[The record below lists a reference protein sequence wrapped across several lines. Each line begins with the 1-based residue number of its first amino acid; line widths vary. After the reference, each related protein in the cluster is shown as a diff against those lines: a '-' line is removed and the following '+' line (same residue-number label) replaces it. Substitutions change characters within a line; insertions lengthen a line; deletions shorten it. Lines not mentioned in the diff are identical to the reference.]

1 MTKAGLITLGAV
13 LWAGIAVAQQAD
25 PLLEDRRQRAL
36 EDRTNALGTMVERGA
51 APDPGPAQ
59 ARGGPCFAVDTITI
73 EGVTLFPAARI
84 EALTAPY
91 AGRCLEGADIQALI
105 RGLNALY
112 ADRGYITSR
121 SYIPAQNLGGG
132 ALVLSV
138 LEGRVEDIFLVEG
151 GAQVTGPRAERL
163 LSSAFP
169 GARGDLF
176 QLRDFEQGL
185 DQMNRLRSVEAT
197 LQLQPGA
204 EPGGSFV
211 VVQREQ
217 ADRLRGWLRFDD
229 LGGESTG
236 RNRVSLDLEFDDA
249 LGLNDSWSLGYTGS
263 QNTNALSL
271 SGSVP
276 AGYWTFGVN
285 AGYSEYL
292 TPLSA
297 SAELF
302 GTTTEGGIEARRMLK
317 RDQFTTT
324 EARIALNLRR
334 ADRFVNAARLSPQV
348 LSTLEIGATHM
359 RLSPGARNSFDAT
372 LRFGLDALGAD
383 RDDPAAVAGTP
394 QAQFAAL
401 AFGWQRQ
408 GALGSLGTLVN
419 DLRGQIAADAL
430 YGSEQIAFGS
440 YSTVRGY
447 SETAAAGDSGVYI
460 RNDLYLDPQIWS
472 RVLPAEVIPDL
483 AGGFQPHL
491 FLDMGVAWDRGRHS
505 LETAAGAGLG
515 LSWFAD
521 RVTLGALIGVP
532 LMDENRT
539 KIGDPLV
546 QVRLDVK
553 GW

>member
-1 MTKAGLITLGAV
+1 MTKTAFFALAV
-13 LWAGIAVAQQAD
+13 LLWAGVATGQQAD
-25 PLLEDRRQRAL
+25 PLLEDHRQRAL
-36 EDRTNALGTMVERGA
+36 EERTNALGTMVERGA
-51 APDPGPAQ
+51 TPDPGPAQ
-59 ARGGPCFAVDTITI
+59 ARGGPCFSVDTITI
-73 EGVTLFPAARI
+73 EGVTLFPPAQI
-84 EALTAPY
+84 EAMTAPY

-132 ALVLSV
+132 SLILSV
-138 LEGRVEDIFLVEG
+138 LEGRVEDIFLVQS

-163 LSSAFP
+163 LGSAFP
-169 GARGDLF
+169 KARGGLF

-217 ADRLRGWLRFDD
+217 ADRFRGWLRFDD

-236 RNRVSLDLEFDDA
+236 RNRISLDLELDDM
-249 LGLNDSWSLGYTGS
+249 LGWNDNWGFGYTGS

-271 SGSVP
+271 YGSVP
-276 AGYWTFGVN
+276 RGYWTFGMS

-292 TPLSA
+292 TPLSP

-302 GTTTEGGIEARRMLK
+302 GTTIEGGIEARRMLK

-324 EARIALNLRR
+324 EARVALNLRR
-334 ADRFVNAARLSPQV
+334 ADRFVNAARLTPQV
-348 LSTLEIGATHM
+348 LSTFEIGATHM
-359 RLSPGARNSFDAT
+359 RLSAGARNSFDAT
-372 LRFGLDALGAD
+372 LRFGLDAFGANS
-383 RDDPAAVAGTP
+383 DDPTAVAGTP

-401 AFGWQRQ
+401 SFGWQRQ
-408 GALGSLGTLVN
+408 GALGSLGTMVN
-419 DLRGQIAADAL
+419 DLRGQLSADAL

-460 RNDLYLDPQIWS
+460 RNDLYLDQSIWS
-472 RVLPAEVIPDL
+472 RVLPEKIIPAL

-505 LETAAGAGLG
+505 RETAAGAGLG
-515 LSWFAD
+515 ISWFSD
-521 RVTLGALIGVP
+521 RITLGGLIGVP
-532 LMDENRT
+532 MIDENHV
-539 KIGDPLV
+539 KIGDPLM